1 MTMSTSPQTAPARDG
16 TVRHLVTSV
25 LYTVV
30 TVIALGLIYP
40 LVIWGLGTLLFHHQ
54 AGGSLIAG
62 PNGTVAGSELVGQN
76 FTKPQ
81 YFQGRP
87 SAAGKGYDP
96 TATGGTNLG
105 PTSKKLVDATKSA
118 IDALKKSNPGAT
130 GPIPMDLVTSS
141 ASGID
146 PDVSPA
152 GAYYQAPRVAK
163 ARGLSLDA
171 VRATIASHVTPRQF
185 GLLGEPRV
193 NVLGLNRA
201 LDAHG
206 ASSK

>member
-1 MTMSTSPQTAPARDG
+1 MASTQQAPEARDG
-16 TVRHLVTSV
+16 TLRHLVTSV

-30 TVIALGLIYP
+30 SVIVLGLIYP
-40 LVIWGLGTLLFHHQ
+40 VVIWGIGTVLFHHQ
-54 AGGSLIAG
+54 AQGSLVYDK
-62 PNGTVAGSELVGQN
+62 NGKVIGSELVGQN
-76 FTKPQ
+76 WTKPQ
-81 YFQGRP
+81 YFHGRP

-96 TATGGTNLG
+96 TSTGGTNFG
-105 PTSKKLVDATKSA
+105 PTSKKLIDGTKSA
-118 IDALKKSNPGAT
+118 IDALKKANPDAT

-163 ARGLSLDA
+163 ARGISLDS
-171 VRATIASHVTPRQF
+171 VRGLIAAHVLPRQF

-193 NVLGLNRA
+193 NVFELNRA
-201 LDAHG
+201 LDAQG
-206 ASSK
+206 APTK